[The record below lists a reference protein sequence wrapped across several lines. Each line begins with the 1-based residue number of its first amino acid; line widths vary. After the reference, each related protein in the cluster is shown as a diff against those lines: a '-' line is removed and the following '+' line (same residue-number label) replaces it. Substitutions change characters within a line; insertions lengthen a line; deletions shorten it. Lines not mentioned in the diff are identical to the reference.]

1 MVRLKM
7 KTAGRMGNQLKKKL
21 KIKLI
26 SLSAAIIIP
35 YMGLVLLL
43 MFLLPFTG
51 ASNEISI
58 ARAFDIPHEYLT
70 KAYDKAMQHNI
81 DFAYLLTISAVE
93 AYFDPE
99 GFDDAVLETATNKAL
114 TGSIFDLDESELGIY
129 NIYVQYYNDI
139 KAGPLAQGLE
149 TKTKRQV
156 IVSVPDKFNE
166 DGSPVTRTETVI
178 DTSTK
183 YYSYTSYNDFGDARE
198 YGGDR
203 PHQGNDLMTGAGT
216 PIVSITNGIITN
228 IGWNEFGGNIVGIS
242 TNRDTYFYYA
252 HMSGYAGDLEEGDY
266 VQAGE
271 VIGYVGDTGYGPPGT
286 SGKFAPHLHLQIGVK
301 VDDDTE
307 EYLWIAPYNIVKFLD
322 RFRVMLIE
330 EDW

>member
-1 MVRLKM
+1 MIRLKM

-21 KIKLI
+21 KLKLI
-26 SLSAAIIIP
+26 SLAAAIIIP

-43 MFLLPFTG
+43 MFLLPFAG

-58 ARAFDIPHEYLT
+58 ARGFDIPHEYLT

-93 AYFDPE
+93 ACFDPE
-99 GFDDAVLETATNKAL
+99 GFDDVVLETATNKAL
-114 TGSIFDLDESELGIY
+114 IGSVFDLEEEELGIY
-129 NIYVQYYNDI
+129 NVYVQYYNDI
-139 KAGPLAQGLE
+139 FASPIAQGLE
-149 TKTKRQV
+149 TITKRQV
-156 IVSVPDKFNE
+156 VVTVPGKFKE
-166 DGSPVTRTETVI
+166 DGSPVTRTETVT

-183 YYSYTSYNDFGDARE
+183 YYSYTSYDDFGDARE

-203 PHQGNDLMTGAGT
+203 PHQGNDLMTAAGT
-216 PIVSITNGIITN
+216 PIICIAEGIITN
-228 IGWNEFGGNIVGIS
+228 IGWNEFGGNIVGINTS
-242 TNRDTYFYYA
+242 RGTYFYYA
-252 HMSGYAGDLEEGDY
+252 HMSGYAGDLAEGDF
-266 VQAGE
+266 VRAGDL
-271 VIGYVGDTGYGPPGT
+271 IGYVGDTGYGPPGT

-301 VDDDTE
+301 VDDME

-322 RFRVMLIE
+322 GFRVMLRE